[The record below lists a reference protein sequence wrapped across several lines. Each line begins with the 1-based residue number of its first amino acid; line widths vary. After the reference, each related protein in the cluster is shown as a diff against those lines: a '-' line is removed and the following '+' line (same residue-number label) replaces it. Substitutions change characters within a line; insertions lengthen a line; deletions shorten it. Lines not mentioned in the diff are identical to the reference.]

1 MAARLP
7 SPDQT
12 ESAPPE
18 RRSRRGPWIVWS
30 VGIVVLLVSL
40 FGGRE
45 ESSDISDS
53 SGASRPA
60 VALAPS
66 SEPALPDPP
75 TLPALPVPPT
85 EPAAPAAPAEP
96 AAPAPVGKHLPRA
109 NPTRLLI
116 PKIGVDAPFT
126 RLAIGPTGQLQP
138 PPAANTNL
146 VGWQADGVSPGET
159 GTSIIAGHVD
169 TKTSAAVFVG
179 LSALKKGDHFSV
191 KRDDLRTA
199 SFVVDSVEKFAK
211 DNFPDERVYGDTP
224 QAQVRLITC
233 AGAYDHGKKDY
244 TDNLVVFAHLV

>member
-40 FGGRE
+40 FGGQE
-45 ESSDISDS
+45 ETSDISDS

-75 TLPALPVPPT
+75 TLPALPDPPA
-85 EPAAPAAPAEP
+85 EPVAPAEP

-179 LSALKKGDHFSV
+179 LSALRKGDRFSV

-211 DNFPDERVYGDTP
+211 DNFPDKRVYGDTP

>member
-7 SPDQT
+7 SPNQT

-40 FGGRE
+40 FGGQE
-45 ESSDISDS
+45 ETSDISDS

-66 SEPALPDPP
+66 SEPALPDAP

-85 EPAAPAAPAEP
+85 EPAGPAEP

-159 GTSIIAGHVD
+159 GTAIIAGHVD
-169 TKTSAAVFVG
+169 TKTSAAVFAS
-179 LSALKKGDHFSV
+179 LRALKAGDTFTV
-191 KRDDLRTA
+191 KRDDTSTA
-199 SFVVDSVEKFAK
+199 SFVVDSVETFAK
-211 DNFPDERVYGDTP
+211 NAFPNERVYGDTP

-233 AGAYDHGKKDY
+233 AGAYDRGKKDY